1 MSILENYIQKHGEDE
16 GRLKYKELCAKRAFT
31 LENQIAKY
39 GVEEGTRRFNEKRER
54 DKIKGTLQYYVEKYG
69 EDEGERKYKEKNS
82 KLSVGIETLKRNGKT
97 PEEISKIKSIHS
109 KNSAITL
116 DGFNKKY
123 GEEEGTKKYN
133 AYIQRIK
140 SKSCRTIDGWIH
152 RGYSEEE
159 AIVALKEYQSTSS
172 IEKYIEKYDIEEGTK
187 KYLELNLVKTRNL
200 LKYKKSVSKLETYFF
215 NDLANIIEL
224 DLERGRSCKI
234 HYEHKTYYCD
244 YFHSKNNKI
253 IEIFGDFWHMNPQE
267 YNFDDDNVVMNKTA
281 GEIWRLDETRISD
294 LKILGY
300 VVLIL
305 WESDIKK
312 NLSQQLLLAKQFLET

>member
-1 MSILENYIQKHGEDE
+1 MTILEKYIQKYGKECGE
-16 GRLKYKELCAKRAFT
+16 LKYKELCSKRGFT
-31 LENQIAKY
+31 LENQITKY
-39 GVEEGTRRFNEKRER
+39 GIDEGTRRFNEKRDR
-54 DKIKGTLQYYVEKYG
+54 DKIKGTLLYYIEKYG
-69 EDEGERKYKEKNS
+69 EEGERKYKEKNS

-123 GEEEGTKKYN
+123 GEEEGIKKYN

-244 YFHSKNNKI
+244 YFHQKNNKI
-253 IEIFGDFWHMNPQE
+253 IEIFGDFWHMNPII
-267 YNFDDDNVVMNKTA
+267 YSNYDINTVMKKTA
-281 GEIWRLDETRISD
+281 DEIWEFDKIRNTD
-294 LKILGY
+294 LKSLGY
-300 VVLIL
+300 EILIL
-305 WESDIKK
+305 WENDIKI
-312 NLSQQLLLAKQFLET
+312 NRTQQLNLAKQFLEM